1 MRNITCVLP
10 LLLMLLVQAPH
21 GEVDTTVDQ
30 KVDFSAFRTYSWERG
45 REAYDR
51 PTHEVI
57 VNAIDAEMAG
67 LGFTNAE
74 AAKAQVVIKHHTVR
88 AADVGLDV
96 LEKRQKE
103 GNTDPAP
110 TSILG
115 VLMVEMRAAGR
126 SDPIWQARTRGERR
140 APGLCKGS
148 RFQGLGNEPGWRA
161 SVAP

>member
-1 MRNITCVLP
+1 MAYEEHRVLP
-10 LLLMLLVQAPH
+10 LLLMLLVQAPR
-21 GEVDTTVDQ
+21 GEVDTTVDK

-45 REAYDR
+45 REAYVR

-74 AAKAQVVIKHHTVR
+74 AAKAQVVIKYHTVC

-103 GNTDPAP
+103 GKTDPAP

-115 VLMVEMRAAGR
+115 VLMVEMRAADVRIPSG
-126 SDPIWQARTRGERR
+126 RR
-140 APGLCKGS
+140 APAASAALRDCARVHGS
-148 RFQGLGNEPGWRA
+148 R
-161 SVAP
+161 V